1 MNRTETYTGPWPRK
15 RHSHTC
21 VTCKRD
27 RDQGAVACYKSRC
40 ALPQQTES
48 CECCRTLQPSATYRP
63 AAPAAAPLPEVQEVA
78 QWYTLISE
86 ARRLEIFSALS
97 ESQRKDAFK
106 YGLAVSWSLLPQYAR
121 DLVTTEWWNGRPLTL
136 RQVSDLAE
144 LVEKAIARD
153 NDLEDAIDLPD
164 GLTLDQWGAG
174 LLGRGWAWSDDKC
187 RYEKGEWF
195 VWFYCLPNKPRRAVW
210 NRIKAPIIVDVCIA
224 GNPAENSLCGEP
236 DCVCCPRP
244 AAALE
249 DDGGRTREGN
259 TPTCEDCGE
268 SQDHCSCEEDQAF
281 ADGAPTAAE
290 LESESAERGGV
301 QLDLFGGAR

>member
-21 VTCKRD
+21 VACKRG

-48 CECCRTLQPSATYRP
+48 CECCRTLQPSVTYRP

-78 QWYTLISE
+78 QWYALINE
-86 ARRLEIFSALS
+86 GRRLEIFSALS
-97 ESQRKDAFK
+97 ESQRQAAFQ
-106 YGLAVSWSLLPQYAR
+106 YGLAVSWALLPQYAR

-144 LVEKAIARD
+144 LIDKAIARD
-153 NDLEDAIDLPD
+153 NDLEDAIDLPA
-164 GLTLDQWGAG
+164 GITLDQWGAG

-195 VWFYCLPNKPRRAVW
+195 VWFYCLPNKPARAVW
-210 NRIKAPIIVDVCIA
+210 NRIPAAIVVDVCLA
-224 GNPAENSLCGEP
+224 GNPAENGCCGKP
-236 DCVCCPRP
+236 DCVCAP
-244 AAALE
+244 AAA
-249 DDGGRTREGN
+249 
-259 TPTCEDCGE
+259 
-268 SQDHCSCEEDQAF
+268 
-281 ADGAPTAAE
+281 
-290 LESESAERGGV
+290 RGGV
-301 QLDLFGGAR
+301 LVTRETFEKILSRDREPAQLDLFGGAE